1 MATITELFEENGWF
15 NKSGDAIITYYD
27 TVIKDFVFKSAYEK
41 NIPSTLIEAPYKGSF
56 SRAVWSYFYNHLT
69 DEQRALKEAFDEPH
83 GFFDYMHET
92 GLYEAYEAA
101 YNYVAERVLENW
113 QEDNSIT
120 INVA

>member
-1 MATITELFEENGWF
+1 MATITELFEKEGLF
-15 NKSGDAIITYYD
+15 NIAGSDLIVYYD
-27 TVIKDFVFKSAYEK
+27 TVNETFVVKDKYEED
-41 NIPSTLIEAPYKGSF
+41 IPDTLIETPYKESF
-56 SRAVWSYFYNHLT
+56 SKAVWNYFYKHLT

-113 QEDNSIT
+113 LKDNSIT
-120 INVA
+120 VNVA